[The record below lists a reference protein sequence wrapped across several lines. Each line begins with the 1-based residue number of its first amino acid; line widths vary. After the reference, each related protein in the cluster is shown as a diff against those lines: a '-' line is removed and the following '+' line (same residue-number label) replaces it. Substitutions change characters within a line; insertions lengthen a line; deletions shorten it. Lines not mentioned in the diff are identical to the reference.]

1 MDQLLN
7 IPAILAIAFAGSI
20 LVFITHSVFPKLRT
34 AIILIF
40 TILPAY
46 LVWQLPADSG
56 LVHFTLGGFDLSWGT
71 NAYSRLFSLLIA
83 GIGVLATIYSIS
95 FMKKRSRLGFFYL
108 AFLTTISAMYGIVF
122 SQDLLS
128 LFFFWEIMTWASFLL
143 VIYYSFEDQKAGIRY
158 FVFSAIGAYSLL
170 TAIVYLY
177 SFTGDLS
184 LAATFKV
191 IPELDTTQITFI
203 TILFLLGF
211 GVKSAL
217 MPVHV
222 WAPDAYRSAPSPFT
236 ALFSGV
242 LSKMGVFGMGLVLF
256 KFMGGLEQGHIIRE
270 ILAWLGG
277 ITALLATFYAIFQ
290 TDAKKLLAYSS
301 IAQLGYI
308 TIGLAVGTPMSVMA
322 AIFLALMHGIFKS
335 MLFMGIGS
343 VFLQTGSLDL
353 NELTGLIRR
362 MPLSFVTV
370 LMGIITVAGVP
381 PLGGFV
387 GKWLLYESLITSEH
401 YFLVAVTFIS
411 STAAFLYL
419 YRLIFSIFLGQE
431 EKEFDHIKEV
441 PWPMWVPMLILAS
454 LTMLTGLMP
463 GLFFEPIA
471 EAMKFLGFQQ
481 VNWEMSVLFNTWGNQ
496 IDLLAMSTSIF
507 SVFLLGLAFITWKNY
522 KTTRYVTTKDIH
534 TSGEIPT
541 ENENLTYAV
550 DFYRPFERAAA
561 PVFKYKV
568 THFYESFAENA
579 EHLFD
584 LLRHVYTGNAQTYA
598 LYVVIFLVLLIV
610 FSGWIFG
617 IQI

>member
-1 MDQLLN
+1 MEPLLN

-20 LVFITHSVFPKLRT
+20 LAFITHHALPKFRT
-34 AIILIF
+34 AVVLLLTLI
-40 TILPAY
+40 PAY
-46 LVWQLPADSG
+46 LVWQLPADSSMIY
-56 LVHFTLGGFDLSWGT
+56 FSLGGFDLSWGT
-71 NAYSRLFSLLIA
+71 NPYSRLFSLLIA
-83 GIGVLATIYSIS
+83 GIGVLSTIYSLA
-95 FMKKRSRLGFFYL
+95 FMKNKARLGFFYL
-108 AFLTTISAMYGIVF
+108 AFLATIASMYGIVF

-128 LFFFWEIMTWASFLL
+128 LFFFWEIMTWSSFLM
-143 VIYYSFEDQKAGIRY
+143 VIYYRFENQAAGIRY
-158 FVFSAIGAYSLL
+158 FVFSAVGAYALL

-184 LAATFKV
+184 LTATFRI
-191 IPELDTTQITFI
+191 IPQLSTSQISLI

-242 LSKMGVFGMGLVLF
+242 LSKMGIFGMGLVLF

-270 ILAWLGG
+270 VLAWMGG
-277 ITALLATFYAIFQ
+277 LTALLATFYAVFQ

-308 TIGLAVGTPMSVMA
+308 IIGLAVGTPLSVMA
-322 AIFLALMHGIFKS
+322 AIFLALLHGIFKS
-335 MLFMGIGS
+335 MLFMGVGS
-343 VFLQTGSLDL
+343 VFHQTGSLDL
-353 NELTGLIRR
+353 NELTGLIRK

-370 LMGIITVAGVP
+370 LMGIITVSGVP

-387 GKWLLYESLITSEH
+387 GKWMLYESLLTSGH

-431 EKEFDHIKEV
+431 EKEYEHVREV
-441 PWPMWVPMLILAS
+441 SWVMWVPMLILAG
-454 LTMLTGLMP
+454 LTMLAGAMP

-471 EAMKFLGFQQ
+471 EAMKYLGFQQ
-481 VNWEMSVLFNTWGNQ
+481 VDWQMSVLFNSWGNQ
-496 IDLLAMSTSIF
+496 VDMLAVITSIF

-522 KTTRYVTTKDIH
+522 KTTRYVTTRDIH

-568 THFYESFAENA
+568 TRIYESFAKNA
-579 EHLFD
+579 ELIFD

-598 LYVVIFLVLLIV
+598 LYVVIFLVVLIV

>member
-1 MDQLLN
+1 MEQLLN

-20 LVFITHSVFPKLRT
+20 LVFVTHLVLPRLRT
-34 AIILIF
+34 AVVLLL
-40 TILPAY
+40 TLVPAY
-46 LVWQLPADSG
+46 LVWQLPVDSPM
-56 LVHFTLGGFDLSWGT
+56 VYFSLGGFDLSWGT
-71 NAYSRLFSLLIA
+71 NPYSRLFSLLIA
-83 GIGVLATIYSIS
+83 GIGVLSTIYSLA
-95 FMKKRSRLGFFYL
+95 FMKNKARLGFFYL
-108 AFLTTISAMYGIVF
+108 AFLATIAAMYGIVF

-128 LFFFWEIMTWASFLL
+128 LFFFWEIMTWSSFLL
-143 VIYYSFEDQKAGIRY
+143 VIYYRFENQQAGIRY
-158 FVFSAIGAYSLL
+158 FVFSAVGAYALL

-184 LAATFKV
+184 LAATFRV
-191 IPELDTTQITFI
+191 IPQLSTTQLSWITV
-203 TILFLLGF
+203 LFLLGF

-217 MPVHV
+217 MPMHV

-256 KFMGGLEQGHIIRE
+256 KFMGGLEPGHIIRE
-270 ILAWLGG
+270 VLAWMGG
-277 ITALLATFYAIFQ
+277 ITALLGTFYAVFQ

-308 TIGLAVGTPMSVMA
+308 IVGLAIGTPMSVMA

-335 MLFMGIGS
+335 MLFMGVGS
-343 VFLQTGSLDL
+343 VFHQTGSLDL

-387 GKWLLYESLITSEH
+387 GKWLLYESLITSNH
-401 YFLVAVTFIS
+401 YFLVIVLFTS

-431 EKEFDHIKEV
+431 EREFDHIKEV
-441 PWPMWVPMLILAS
+441 SWVMWVPMLILAGMT
-454 LTMLTGLMP
+454 LVTGILP
-463 GLFFEPIA
+463 GIFFGPIA
-471 EAMKFLGFQQ
+471 EAMQYLGFPQIDWQ
-481 VNWEMSVLFNTWGNQ
+481 MSVLFNPWGNQ
-496 IDLLAMSTSIF
+496 VDMLSVITSIAT
-507 SVFLLGLAFITWKNY
+507 VFLLGLAFITWKNFR
-522 KTTRYVTTKDIH
+522 TTRYVTTKDIH
-534 TSGEIPT
+534 TSGEMPT
-541 ENENLTYAV
+541 ENENLTYAI

-561 PVFKYKV
+561 PIFKYKV
-568 THFYESFAENA
+568 TRMYASFAENA

-598 LYVVIFLVLLIV
+598 LYVVIFLVILIV